1 MFSLNKLSNYEAYQY
16 KKHLTLTVCFL
27 NLKRENKFIVKK
39 YIKRILLVLVALILG
54 FIYYY
59 ITLPAINIHS
69 KGFWAFL
76 LIGLLAISFVI
87 MLANVDNDNLKNK
100 MKYGDKLVLNNTL
113 PKIAFSV
120 TAIVFAIFIIG
131 YILSSP
137 IINAAKYQKILT
149 VEEGDFIED
158 IDEISYNEI
167 PVLDKESA
175 IRLGSRKM
183 GSIVEYVSQF
193 EVADNYTQI
202 NYQEIPARVT
212 PLEYGSMFKWISNM
226 GDGIPAYIR
235 INMTNQEVE
244 LVELDQGMKYTE
256 SDHFGRNI
264 YRYLRFRYP
273 TYIFGK
279 INFEIDDEGVPH
291 WICPVKDYT
300 IGLFGGETV
309 GRVVVVNAVTG
320 EHNDYE
326 IGEIPQWID
335 RVFLADLLIEHYD
348 YHGTLKHGFLNSI
361 FSQKDSLQTTAG
373 YNYLALDDD
382 VWVYTGVTSVGGDD
396 SNVGFVLMNQRTQK
410 TKYYPIPGA
419 EEYSA
424 MGSAEGKVQH
434 LGYNATFPLL
444 LNISGE
450 PTYFL
455 ALKDAAGLV
464 KSYAMVNVKQYQIVS
479 IGDSILDC
487 EQNYIELLKSSNITS
502 VDTSV
507 LPEASGIIEKISEV
521 VVEGDTHYYI
531 VLKND
536 DAIYDVLVSDYIN
549 IIKYREND
557 KITFNYIEG
566 KDLNTVLEIK

>member
-1 MFSLNKLSNYEAYQY
+1 M
-16 KKHLTLTVCFL
+16 KKHL
-27 NLKRENKFIVKK
+27 NKF
-39 YIKRILLVLVALILG
+39 LLVIAILFLG
-54 FIYYY
+54 FVYYY
-59 ITLPAINIHS
+59 IALPAINLHS

-76 LIGLLAISFVI
+76 IIGLLVISFLI
-87 MLANVDNDNLKNK
+87 TLSNTDRENIKNK
-100 MKYGDKLVLNNTL
+100 LKYGSELKPNNKL
-113 PKIAFSV
+113 PKVAFFV
-120 TAIVFAIFIIG
+120 TAIMVVIFSIG

-137 IINAAKYQKILT
+137 IVNADKYQRILN
-149 VEEGDFIED
+149 VEEGNFNED
-158 IDEISYNEI
+158 IDEISYTEI
-167 PVLDKESA
+167 PVLDKDSA

-202 NYQEIPARVT
+202 NYQEKPVRVT
-212 PLEYGSMFKWISNM
+212 PLKYGSFFKWLANK
-226 GDGIPAYIR
+226 GEGIPAYIR
-235 INMTNQEVE
+235 IDMTNQEVE
-244 LVELDQGMKYTE
+244 LVDLDQGMKYTE
-256 SDHFGRNI
+256 SDLFGRNI

-273 TYIFGK
+273 TYIFGN
-279 INFEIDDEGVPH
+279 ISFEIDDEGTPH

-300 IGLFGGETV
+300 IGLFGGETI

-320 EHNDYE
+320 EHEDYKV
-326 IGEIPQWID
+326 GEIPQWID
-335 RVFLADLLIEHYD
+335 RVFSAELLIGHYD
-348 YHGTLKHGFLNSI
+348 YHGTLKHGFLNTI

-396 SNVGFVLMNQRTQK
+396 SNVGFVLMNQRTQE
-410 TKYYPIPGA
+410 TKYYSIPGA

-424 MGSAEGKVQH
+424 MDSAEGKVQH
-434 LGYNATFPLL
+434 LGYKATFPLL

-487 EQNYIELLKSSNITS
+487 EQNYIELLKSHNITS
-502 VDTSV
+502 IDASSF
-507 LPEASGIIEKISEV
+507 PEATGIIEKISEV

-531 VLKND
+531 ILKND
-536 DAIYDVLVSDYIN
+536 DTIYDVLVSDHIN
-549 IIKYREND
+549 IVKYKEND
-557 KITFNYIEG
+557 KITFNYVEG
-566 KDLNTVLEIK
+566 KDLYTVLEIKWLRIENDTSVIYS

>member
-1 MFSLNKLSNYEAYQY
+1 M
-16 KKHLTLTVCFL
+16 KKHF
-27 NLKRENKFIVKK
+27 
-39 YIKRILLVLVALILG
+39 KRIIIVLAILFIG

-59 ITLPAINIHS
+59 ITLPAINLHS
-69 KGFWAFL
+69 KGFWAFVI
-76 LIGLLAISFVI
+76 IGLLVISFLI
-87 MLANVDNDNLKNK
+87 TLSSTDSENIKNK
-100 MKYGDKLVLNNTL
+100 MKYGGKLDLNNSL
-113 PKIAFSV
+113 PKITFSI
-120 TAIVFAIFIIG
+120 TAIVVVIFIIG

-137 IINAAKYQKILT
+137 IVNAGKYQRILT
-149 VEEGDFIED
+149 VEEGNFNKD
-158 IDEISYNEI
+158 INEISYTEI
-167 PVLDKESA
+167 PVLDKDSA
-175 IRLGSRKM
+175 FRLGSRKM

-193 EVADNYTQI
+193 EVADNYTQV
-202 NYQEIPARVT
+202 NYQETPVRVT
-212 PLEYGSMFKWISNM
+212 PLEYGSFFKWISNM

-244 LVELDQGMKYTE
+244 LVDLDQGMKYTE
-256 SDHFGRNI
+256 SDLFGRNI

-273 TYIFGK
+273 TYIFGN
-279 INFEIDDEGVPH
+279 INFEIDDEGIPH
-291 WICPVKDYT
+291 WVCPVKDYT
-300 IGLFGGETV
+300 IGLFGGETI
-309 GRVVVVNAVTG
+309 GRVVIVNAVTG
-320 EHNDYE
+320 EHEDYE
-326 IGEIPQWID
+326 VGKIPQWID
-335 RVFLADLLIEHYD
+335 RVFSADLLISHYN

-361 FSQKDSLQTTAG
+361 FSQRDSLQTTAG

-396 SNVGFVLMNQRTQK
+396 SNVGFVLMNQRTQE
-410 TKYYPIPGA
+410 TKYYSIPGA

-502 VDTSV
+502 IDASSF
-507 LPEASGIIEKISEV
+507 PEVSGIIEKISEV

-536 DAIYDVLVSDYIN
+536 EAIYDVLVSDHIN
-549 IIKYREND
+549 IVKYKEHD
-557 KITFNYIEG
+557 KLTFNYIEG